1 MAKLSPKE
9 KAFCREYIIC
19 KEGNAAAIKAGYA
32 KNSARITASKLLTK
46 PNIKEEIARLEA
58 KVETK
63 AIITKERVLDELA
76 LIGFSDPNDVMN
88 WNESGIDLK
97 PSDTLP
103 REKRAIVK
111 SLSQNVTGTG
121 MSMKVELHGKV
132 DALKEIARLQGYYPA
147 EEVKHSGAIRLITNV
162 QDDE

>member
-1 MAKLSPKE
+1 MNLRS
-9 KAFCREYIIC
+9 
-19 KEGNAAAIKAGYA
+19 GQAAAIEAGYA
-32 KNSARITASKLLTK
+32 EKSARVTASKLLTK
-46 PNIKEEIARLEA
+46 TNIQEELSRLEA

-63 AIITKERVLDELA
+63 AVISKQRVLDELA

-97 PSDTLP
+97 PSSDLT
-103 REKRAIVK
+103 REKRAIIK

-132 DALKEIARLQGYYPA
+132 DALKEIAKLQGYYP
-147 EEVKHSGAIRLITNV
+147 ESGTGEAVTIVRIHNAAKE
-162 QDDE
+162 QKCPQKQ